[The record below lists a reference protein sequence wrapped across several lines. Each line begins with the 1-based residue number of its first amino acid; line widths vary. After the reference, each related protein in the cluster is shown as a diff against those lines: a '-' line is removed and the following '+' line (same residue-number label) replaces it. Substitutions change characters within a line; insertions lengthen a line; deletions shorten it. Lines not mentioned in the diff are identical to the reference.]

1 MKKSLFII
9 AIAFIAV
16 SLSTISCEKNNTEKP
31 GPEVPGG
38 DTTEVEEP
46 VEIESISVDPTSAEM
61 LIGDNLTLTVTVL
74 PENAE
79 VENISYTSDD
89 TSIATVDEN
98 GTVTATGSGRTSIF
112 VESANVKDTCVVQV
126 YGGNKFPS
134 QATVGDFYLSD
145 GSLLDVSTDA
155 ATVASHDVIGIV
167 YSTDTTRMGAAEK
180 QALID
185 KGIEPHGSV
194 MATKHVGDITY
205 SNMWFYDV
213 ATQGWDRD
221 EREIGIPYAYVV
233 DDYYA
238 SYELSDAD
246 IEGYLYTK
254 LIREKRAD
262 DFENGMYPIFRDAV
276 AFNETVPAPET
287 STGWYLP
294 ATGQWFDILRNL
306 AGATLNTTSSFFD
319 GETGNF
325 FWLGKGD
332 VPELMNANFEKVAD
346 DDKTMFDPVT
356 NQLWTSSQASS
367 NQARV
372 IIFDNASF
380 IHSFWYYKYYY
391 FGARC
396 VLGF

>member
-46 VEIESISVDPTSAEM
+46 VEIESISVEPTSAEM

-194 MATKHVGDITY
+194 MATKHVEDITY
-205 SNMWFYDV
+205 SNMWFYDA

-276 AFNETVPAPET
+276 AFNETVPAPGT

-306 AGATLNTTSSFFD
+306 AGATLNTTSSFYD

>member
-46 VEIESISVDPTSAEM
+46 VEIESISVEPTSAEM

-98 GTVTATGSGRTSIF
+98 GTVTATGSGWTSIF

-205 SNMWFYDV
+205 SNMWFYDA

-276 AFNETVPAPET
+276 AFNETVPAPGT

>member
-276 AFNETVPAPET
+276 AFNETVPAPGT

-306 AGATLNTTSSFFD
+306 AGATLNTTSSFYD

>member
-205 SNMWFYDV
+205 SNMWFYDA

>member
-98 GTVTATGSGRTSIF
+98 GTVTATASGRTSIF

-205 SNMWFYDV
+205 SNMWFYDA

-221 EREIGIPYAYVV
+221 EREIGIPYAYIV
-233 DDYYA
+233 DDMYG

-246 IEGYLYTK
+246 IDGYLYTK
-254 LIREKRAD
+254 LIQEERAAD
-262 DFENGMYPIFRDAV
+262 YEAGYYPIFKDAV
-276 AFNETVPAPET
+276 DFNETVAAPET

>member
-46 VEIESISVDPTSAEM
+46 VEIESISVEPTSAEM

-205 SNMWFYDV
+205 SNMWFYDA

-276 AFNETVPAPET
+276 AFNETVPAPGT

-306 AGATLNTTSSFFD
+306 AGATLNTISSFFD

>member
-46 VEIESISVDPTSAEM
+46 VEIESISVEPTSAEM

-205 SNMWFYDV
+205 SNMWFYDA

-276 AFNETVPAPET
+276 AFNETVPAPGT

-306 AGATLNTTSSFFD
+306 AGATLNTTFSFFD

>member
-46 VEIESISVDPTSAEM
+46 VEIESISVEPTSTEM

-205 SNMWFYDV
+205 SNMWFYDA

-276 AFNETVPAPET
+276 AFNETVPAPGT

>member
-46 VEIESISVDPTSAEM
+46 VEIESISVEPTSAEM

-205 SNMWFYDV
+205 SNMWFYDA

-276 AFNETVPAPET
+276 AFNETVPAPGT

>member
-46 VEIESISVDPTSAEM
+46 AEIESISVDPTSAEM

-205 SNMWFYDV
+205 SNMWFYDA

>member
-46 VEIESISVDPTSAEM
+46 VEIESISVEPTSAEM

-205 SNMWFYDV
+205 SNMWFYDA

-276 AFNETVPAPET
+276 AFNETVPAPGT

-332 VPELMNANFEKVAD
+332 VPELMNPVFFI
-346 DDKTMFDPVT
+346 KTSWK
-356 NQLWTSSQASS
+356 L
-367 NQARV
+367 
-372 IIFDNASF
+372 
-380 IHSFWYYKYYY
+380 
-391 FGARC
+391 
-396 VLGF
+396 L

>member
-306 AGATLNTTSSFFD
+306 AGATLNTTSSFYD

>member
-1 MKKSLFII
+1 MKKTLFII

-46 VEIESISVDPTSAEM
+46 VEIESISVEPTSAEM

-205 SNMWFYDV
+205 SNMWFYDA

-276 AFNETVPAPET
+276 AFNETVPAPGT

>member
-205 SNMWFYDV
+205 SNMWFYDA

-276 AFNETVPAPET
+276 AFNETVPAPGT

-306 AGATLNTTSSFFD
+306 AGATLNTTFSFFD

>member
-46 VEIESISVDPTSAEM
+46 VEIESISVEPTSAEM

-205 SNMWFYDV
+205 SNMWFYDA

-246 IEGYLYTK
+246 IDGYLYTK
-254 LIREKRAD
+254 LIQEERAAD
-262 DFENGMYPIFRDAV
+262 YEAGYYPIFKDAV
-276 AFNETVPAPET
+276 DFNETVAAPET

>member
-180 QALID
+180 QVLID

-205 SNMWFYDV
+205 SNMWFYDA

-276 AFNETVPAPET
+276 AFNETVPAPGT

>member
-46 VEIESISVDPTSAEM
+46 VEIESISVEPTSAEM
-61 LIGDNLTLTVTVL
+61 LIGDNLTLMVTVL

-205 SNMWFYDV
+205 SNMWFYDA

-276 AFNETVPAPET
+276 AFNETVPAPGT

>member
-205 SNMWFYDV
+205 SNMWFYDA

-356 NQLWTSSQASS
+356 NQLWTSSQASA

-380 IHSFWYYKYYY
+380 IHSFWYYKYFY

>member
-46 VEIESISVDPTSAEM
+46 VEIESISVEPTSAEM

-79 VENISYTSDD
+79 IENISYTSDD

-205 SNMWFYDV
+205 SNMWFYDA

-276 AFNETVPAPET
+276 AFNETVPAPGT

>member
-46 VEIESISVDPTSAEM
+46 VEIESISVEPTSAEM

-205 SNMWFYDV
+205 SNMWFYDA

>member
-46 VEIESISVDPTSAEM
+46 VEIESISVEPTSTEM

-205 SNMWFYDV
+205 SNMWFYDA

-246 IEGYLYTK
+246 IDGYLYTK
-254 LIREKRAD
+254 LIQEERAAD
-262 DFENGMYPIFRDAV
+262 YEAGYYPIFKDAV
-276 AFNETVPAPET
+276 DFNETVAAPET

>member
-46 VEIESISVDPTSAEM
+46 VEIESISVEPTSAEM

-205 SNMWFYDV
+205 SNMWFYDA

-276 AFNETVPAPET
+276 AFNETVPAPGT

-306 AGATLNTTSSFFD
+306 AGATLNATSSFFD

>member
-46 VEIESISVDPTSAEM
+46 VEIESISVEPTSAEM

-205 SNMWFYDV
+205 SNMWFYDA

-262 DFENGMYPIFRDAV
+262 DFKNGMYPIFRDAV
-276 AFNETVPAPET
+276 AFNETVPAPGT

>member
-205 SNMWFYDV
+205 SNMWFYDA

-306 AGATLNTTSSFFD
+306 AGATLNTTSSFYD

>member
-205 SNMWFYDV
+205 SNMWFYDA

-246 IEGYLYTK
+246 IDGYLYTK
-254 LIREKRAD
+254 LIQEERAAD
-262 DFENGMYPIFRDAV
+262 YEAGYYPIFRDAV

>member
-46 VEIESISVDPTSAEM
+46 VEIESISVEPTSAEM

-167 YSTDTTRMGAAEK
+167 YSTDTTRMGALS
-180 QALID
+180 LI
-185 KGIEPHGSV
+185 KV
-194 MATKHVGDITY
+194 
-205 SNMWFYDV
+205 
-213 ATQGWDRD
+213 
-221 EREIGIPYAYVV
+221 
-233 DDYYA
+233 
-238 SYELSDAD
+238 LS
-246 IEGYLYTK
+246 L
-254 LIREKRAD
+254 
-262 DFENGMYPIFRDAV
+262 
-276 AFNETVPAPET
+276 TV
-287 STGWYLP
+287 
-294 ATGQWFDILRNL
+294 R
-306 AGATLNTTSSFFD
+306 
-319 GETGNF
+319 
-325 FWLGKGD
+325 
-332 VPELMNANFEKVAD
+332 
-346 DDKTMFDPVT
+346 
-356 NQLWTSSQASS
+356 
-367 NQARV
+367 
-372 IIFDNASF
+372 
-380 IHSFWYYKYYY
+380 
-391 FGARC
+391 
-396 VLGF
+396 

>member
-1 MKKSLFII
+1 
-9 AIAFIAV
+9 
-16 SLSTISCEKNNTEKP
+16 
-31 GPEVPGG
+31 
-38 DTTEVEEP
+38 
-46 VEIESISVDPTSAEM
+46 
-61 LIGDNLTLTVTVL
+61 
-74 PENAE
+74 
-79 VENISYTSDD
+79 
-89 TSIATVDEN
+89 
-98 GTVTATGSGRTSIF
+98 
-112 VESANVKDTCVVQV
+112 
-126 YGGNKFPS
+126 
-134 QATVGDFYLSD
+134 
-145 GSLLDVSTDA
+145 
-155 ATVASHDVIGIV
+155 
-167 YSTDTTRMGAAEK
+167 
-180 QALID
+180 
-185 KGIEPHGSV
+185 

-205 SNMWFYDV
+205 SNMWFYDA

>member
-46 VEIESISVDPTSAEM
+46 VEIESISVEPTSAEM

-98 GTVTATGSGRTSIF
+98 GTVTATGSGRTFIF

-205 SNMWFYDV
+205 SNMWFYDA

-276 AFNETVPAPET
+276 AFNETVPAPGT

-306 AGATLNTTSSFFD
+306 AGATLNTTSSFYD

>member
-205 SNMWFYDV
+205 SNMWFYDA

-246 IEGYLYTK
+246 IDGYLYTK
-254 LIREKRAD
+254 LIQEERAAD
-262 DFENGMYPIFRDAV
+262 YEAGYYPIFKDAV
-276 AFNETVPAPET
+276 DFNETVAAPET

>member
-205 SNMWFYDV
+205 SNMWFYDA

-246 IEGYLYTK
+246 IDGYLYTK
-254 LIREKRAD
+254 LIHEERAAD
-262 DFENGMYPIFRDAV
+262 YEAGYYPIFKDAV
-276 AFNETVPAPET
+276 DFNETVAAPET

>member
-89 TSIATVDEN
+89 TLIATVDEN

-205 SNMWFYDV
+205 SNMWFYDA

-246 IEGYLYTK
+246 IDGYLYTK
-254 LIREKRAD
+254 LIQEERAAD
-262 DFENGMYPIFRDAV
+262 YEAGYYPIFKDAV
-276 AFNETVPAPET
+276 DFNETVAAPET

>member
-46 VEIESISVDPTSAEM
+46 VEIESISVEPTSAEM

-205 SNMWFYDV
+205 SNMWFYDA

-254 LIREKRAD
+254 LIREKRVD

-276 AFNETVPAPET
+276 AFNETVPAPGT